1 MNRERLLADAKA
13 RALSRVK
20 EGYSSPALRNAIR
33 VGGDAVSAPL
43 KLGIHLAWRAGRI
56 SDHDDMQ
63 SDYFAGC
70 FVDNISQAISMAD
83 SMNRN

>member
-1 MNRERLLADAKA
+1 MATIKNALTKLNKA
-13 RALSRVK
+13 GFEIEQTNVTIK
-20 EGYSSPALRNAIR
+20 AIKGHEAIEIR
-33 VGGDAVSAPL
+33 HN
-43 KLGIHLAWRAGRI
+43 LGSDQIGTIRTRRI